1 MRRGYVGVMTPW
13 TRVILVALSAGFISW
28 VGQAQAV
35 TVHGNFAGA
44 TVDFFG
50 VTETSATDA
59 TPLYGAPSV
68 FGNSLAFFPASFASS
83 STGGSSDVTEG
94 TLTITITAKP
104 GFFLDKISIVEFGD
118 YTLSGIGT
126 AATYASVSGALDITD
141 LTFASGTY
149 TDPLAVSPTMPVD
162 LSGGPAD
169 GLFSGSSMIDL
180 TDLGLFGVKSIF
192 LEFANVLE
200 TGSEAGT
207 SALIQKKLISGTTI
221 TIETVIPEPSA
232 IVVWSLLGLSLTF
245 GSWWRRRKTRAT
257 A

>member
-1 MRRGYVGVMTPW
+1 VL
-13 TRVILVALSAGFISW
+13 IALFASSLGHI
-28 VGQAQAV
+28 GQAQAL
-35 TVHGNFAGA
+35 TLHGDFAGG

-83 STGGSSDVTEG
+83 SSGGSSDVTEG

-104 GFFLDKISIVEFGD
+104 GFFIDKISIIEFGD
-118 YTLSGIGT
+118 FSLSGIGT
-126 AATYASVSGALDITD
+126 SSTFASVSGALDITD

-169 GLFSGSSMIDL
+169 GLFSGSAMIDL
-180 TDLGLFGVKSIF
+180 AGLGLFGVTSVF
-192 LEFANVLE
+192 LEFENVLE
-200 TGSEAGT
+200 TGSESGT
-207 SALIQKKLISGTTI
+207 SAFIQKKLISGTTI
-221 TIETVIPEPSA
+221 TVDTIIPEPSA
-232 IVVWSLLGLSLTF
+232 LVIWSLLGLSLSLGTL
-245 GSWWRRRKTRAT
+245 WRRRKVRVT